1 MKTLE
6 EQVEEF
12 EDYLAP
18 LLGYVMDDGEWKI
31 YGIDGVLERP
41 AHTNDLDNAVGKH
54 KQALLT
60 AEKRERDRI
69 KDFAK
74 NDWVFPPPDITG
86 HLHGRAE
93 LPAEYVR
100 RMVLT
105 SLLPDKQRITD

>member
-12 EDYLAP
+12 KE
-18 LLGYVMDDGEWKI
+18 VRTDGLFEMF
-31 YGIDGVLERP
+31 DG
-41 AHTNDLDNAVGKH
+41 DLDKMDTAIKKGQYPTQEYFDKLDTWL

-60 AEKRERDRI
+60 AEKRERERI
-69 KDFAK
+69 REFAK

-86 HLHGRAE
+86 HLHDGRAE

-105 SLLPDKQRITD
+105 SLLPDKRRITD